1 MENHKIKRNKVL
13 KALRLTNNI
22 TVNSRMTTNR
32 RNSAFIHAFASS
44 VAFFTPSCQE
54 EAFNSVKNKSVYG
67 VPKVTKFVTYIA
79 YLYLITL
86 CCSSYLTIV
95 IATADIEEG
104 RENSDSIASVIDD
117 IPRRVKG
124 KT

>member
-32 RNSAFIHAFASS
+32 RNSAFIHTFASS

-54 EAFNSVKNKSVYG
+54 EAFNSVKNSVHN